1 MITAEEILND
11 QKYRAMSKME
21 LYELLHSSKVSY
33 DEFEKISGMK
43 RSEGHGLINNSD
55 WLIDHYYP
63 NNPIKP
69 KCESKKIYDGY
80 VEYMKNRELEALINM
95 VIESIDKTIDPDF
108 EQFKKQT
115 KLAVAELEAKVAKL
129 TYQVELTKYAQVVD
143 EDDRVEFGDVQISNK
158 YGTAVAYVGRFSSGT
173 ASEHDNNKCLVA
185 EFGYR
190 FELIKDGDLMG
201 GDIVVIRKIMN
212 DEN

>member
-1 MITAEEILND
+1 MITAEDILN
-11 QKYRAMSKME
+11 KPEYRVMSADIIE
-21 LYELLHSSKVSY
+21 HILHSESFPM
-33 DEFEKISGMK
+33 DEFDEIIIL
-43 RSEGHGLINNSD
+43 RDNWVAEGNSDCRIANWLIN
-55 WLIDHYYP
+55 HYYP

-69 KCESKKIYDGY
+69 QD
-80 VEYMKNRELEALINM
+80 
-95 VIESIDKTIDPDF
+95 DF

-115 KLAVAELEAKVAKL
+115 KLAIAELEAKVAEL
-129 TYQVELTKYAQVVD
+129 TYQVELTKYAQVVE

-173 ASEHDNNKCLVA
+173 ASEQDNNKCLVA

-201 GDIVVIRKIMN
+201 GDVVVIRKN
-212 DEN
+212 KGDEN